1 MISKRLLI
9 GVLLAW
15 TAEGLALWLFL
26 GNFHPVLLIVAAGL
40 HVFAALACVQVN
52 DQRSR
57 AERDLVFLMAL
68 GLPGLGPLCA
78 WALPGAPR
86 KEDPQDAHAA
96 FEETLQSQALP
107 IEASQPTG
115 LDAQHIQSYS
125 EVLHHGDL
133 AQRSGLVR
141 KLAQLGKPEH
151 MRLLRR
157 FLGDPDEELRIQA
170 FLQLRSQREKHETR
184 IRSFEQVPSQGDV
197 DVHRLAQAH
206 RDYAQSGLLEPELES
221 LQWQAILKL
230 LENPG
235 PQAQSGWERI
245 RLQALIQM
253 GQFEEA
259 EEVLAQIEFAGDGSL
274 DDLDFQAQI
283 QFQTRNWSGLL
294 NMKERMRHGGHPIP
308 EWMTATLN
316 SLTQE
321 EPHHA
326 G

>member
-1 MISKRLLI
+1 MSKRLLI
-9 GVLLAW
+9 GVALAW
-15 TAEGLALWLFL
+15 TAEGLGLWLFL
-26 GNFHPVLLIVAAGL
+26 GQPHPAFSIVAVGL
-40 HVFAALACVQVN
+40 HVFAALACAWVHG
-52 DQRSR
+52 QRSR

-78 WALPGAPR
+78 WALPGPLR
-86 KEDPQDAHAA
+86 TEEPQDAHAA
-96 FEETLQSQALP
+96 FEETLQTQASP
-107 IEASQPTG
+107 VETG
-115 LDAQHIQSYS
+115 QLTGFDAQHIQSYS

-141 KLAQLGKPEH
+141 KLALLGRPEH

-157 FLGDPDEELRIQA
+157 FLEDPDEELRIQA
-170 FLQLRSQREKHETR
+170 FLQLRSQREEYEAR
-184 IRSFEQVPSQGDV
+184 IRSFDQVLSQGGAGAQQ
-197 DVHRLAQAH
+197 LALAH

-230 LENPG
+230 LDNPD
-235 PQAQSGWERI
+235 PQTQPGWERT
-245 RLQALIQM
+245 RMQALIKM

-259 EEVLAQIEFAGDGSL
+259 ERVLEQIEFAGDESL
-274 DDLDFQAQI
+274 DDLEFQAQI
-283 QFQTRNWSGLL
+283 QFHTRNWSGLL
-294 NMKERMRHGGHPIP
+294 NMKERMRHGGHAIP
-308 EWMTATLN
+308 EWMTAALN